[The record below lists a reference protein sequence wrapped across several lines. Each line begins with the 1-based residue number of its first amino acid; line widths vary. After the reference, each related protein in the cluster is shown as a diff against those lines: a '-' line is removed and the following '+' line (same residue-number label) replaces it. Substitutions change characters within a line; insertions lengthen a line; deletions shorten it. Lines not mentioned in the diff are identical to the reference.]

1 MTLVFKYSK
10 EAQGHHFTEDIPCN
24 KLMRMPSAFLKCIY
38 PVAVQHGEDKNT
50 LLQTQ
55 EGSFCTQGQAAR
67 EIKSALLKRR
77 SSSPI
82 KELCLFLTNLLPTY
96 GFQEGVPVHPTH
108 RWPRQTDRQTSWP
121 AAMLLHSSESARLHT
136 GTSRSSISL
145 LKYILVWSY
154 FPSSSYFK
162 HLVWHE
168 DHWK

>member
-1 MTLVFKYSK
+1 MMLVFKYSK

-38 PVAVQHGEDKNT
+38 PTAVQHGEDKNT
-50 LLQTQ
+50 LLQAQ
-55 EGSFCTQGQAAR
+55 EGSFCTQGQAAC

-108 RWPRQTDRQTSWP
+108 FWPRQTDLTCCNASAQFWICPVTHRYIKVFHQSFKIYTHIK
-121 AAMLLHSSESARLHT
+121 LL
-136 GTSRSSISL
+136 SIFQL
-145 LKYILVWSY
+145 
-154 FPSSSYFK
+154 F
-162 HLVWHE
+162 
-168 DHWK
+168 